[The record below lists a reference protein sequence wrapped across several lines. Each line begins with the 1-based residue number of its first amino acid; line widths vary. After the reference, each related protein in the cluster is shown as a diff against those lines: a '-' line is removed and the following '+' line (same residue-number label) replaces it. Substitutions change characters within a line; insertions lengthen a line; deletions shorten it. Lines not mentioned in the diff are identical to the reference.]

1 MCGRYTFT
9 SPEEAA
15 RAIFG
20 YVSPPLN
27 LRPNYNVAP
36 THDVPI
42 VRNRADGKREM
53 VQMRWGLIPFWAKDE
68 KIGYSTI
75 NARVEA
81 VESKP
86 AFRAAFK
93 ARRCLVVADGFY
105 EWKKLD
111 AKTKQPYRI
120 TLKDGKPFGFA
131 GLWETWKNKDGEK
144 IESCT
149 IITGEPNELV
159 AKIHDRMAVI
169 LPPEKFDAWLSGAAG
184 KEILTPF
191 PASKMRAYEV
201 DLRVGNV
208 RNNDAALLEPLKS

>member
-1 MCGRYTFT
+1 M
-9 SPEEAA
+9 
-15 RAIFG
+15 
-20 YVSPPLN
+20 N

-36 THDVPI
+36 THDVAV
-42 VRNRADGKREM
+42 VRNRADGSREM

-81 VESKP
+81 VDTKP

-93 ARRCLVVADGFY
+93 ARRCLIVADGFY

-111 AKTKQPYRI
+111 EKGKDKQPYLI
-120 TLKDGKPFGFA
+120 GLKAGGPFGFA
-131 GLWETWKNKDGEK
+131 GWWETWKNKEGEK

-159 AKIHDRMAVI
+159 ATIHDRMAVI
-169 LPPEKFDAWLSGAAG
+169 LPPEKFSAWLDGSAG
-184 KEILTPF
+184 KEILQLY
-191 PASKMRAYEV
+191 PAQKMRAFMV
-201 DLRVGNV
+201 DKRVGNV
-208 RNNDAALLEPLKS
+208 RNNDAALIEPIKA